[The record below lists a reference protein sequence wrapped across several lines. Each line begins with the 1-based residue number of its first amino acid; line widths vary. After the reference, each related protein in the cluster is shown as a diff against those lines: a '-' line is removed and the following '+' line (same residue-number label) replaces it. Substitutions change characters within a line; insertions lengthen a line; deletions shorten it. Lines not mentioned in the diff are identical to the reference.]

1 MAHDNVLLPGVIRT
15 GTLVSDNP
23 QFPDMQVPIR
33 VTEAGI
39 EITISWKDEDPIS
52 RLWSDGVAYGDD
64 LDKSQY
70 LYEVPRNLWFYDVDG
85 SVALLDCRTAD
96 MSRRMGGYGG
106 GRGLIIA
113 DRAVMGAK
121 LLTNYQQ
128 TYGLR
133 TSIVGLRRW
142 VGETSIETSST
153 RDKDSRYI
161 SESLNL
167 KSPDDIRLEKRPLGY
182 IHFSWSVS
190 PKDDIYT
197 IEDKAYVETRS
208 SEPLS
213 WQSAQHLHRAIQD
226 LLRISYGENRDLT
239 ESLVLRSS
247 NPIVT
252 SNNEIAT
259 EEWLPITSG
268 IQELHKPKYNRCL
281 IPYEGLKKDSIQKWL
296 SLYDQIPRAIDPIIT
311 SFTLD
316 KATSEVR
323 LLEVGSGL
331 EALGYYMLKADGKN
345 KKDASNVSF
354 KNRLK
359 LITENLEDILPF
371 NVDDWIQQTTSAYN
385 GIKHANR
392 KRPDMIACLNSWLR
406 AVLTFRCW
414 IALKLGIDEDL
425 LKALAEHDHMRG
437 GYQLLWNEGKK
448 QE

>member
-15 GTLVSDNP
+15 GILVSDNP
-23 QFPDMQVPIR
+23 LFPDIKVPIR

-64 LDKSQY
+64 LDKSRY

-96 MSRRMGGYGG
+96 MSRRIGGYGG

-128 TYGLR
+128 IYGLR

-142 VGETSIETSST
+142 VGETSIKTSST

-182 IHFSWSVS
+182 IHFSWSIS

-213 WQSAQHLHRAIQD
+213 WQSAHTCIEPYRICFAFHMERIAI
-226 LLRISYGENRDLT
+226 
-239 ESLVLRSS
+239 
-247 NPIVT
+247 
-252 SNNEIAT
+252 
-259 EEWLPITSG
+259 
-268 IQELHKPKYNRCL
+268 
-281 IPYEGLKKDSIQKWL
+281 
-296 SLYDQIPRAIDPIIT
+296 
-311 SFTLD
+311 
-316 KATSEVR
+316 
-323 LLEVGSGL
+323 
-331 EALGYYMLKADGKN
+331 
-345 KKDASNVSF
+345 
-354 KNRLK
+354 
-359 LITENLEDILPF
+359 
-371 NVDDWIQQTTSAYN
+371 
-385 GIKHANR
+385 
-392 KRPDMIACLNSWLR
+392 
-406 AVLTFRCW
+406 
-414 IALKLGIDEDL
+414 
-425 LKALAEHDHMRG
+425 
-437 GYQLLWNEGKK
+437 
-448 QE
+448 